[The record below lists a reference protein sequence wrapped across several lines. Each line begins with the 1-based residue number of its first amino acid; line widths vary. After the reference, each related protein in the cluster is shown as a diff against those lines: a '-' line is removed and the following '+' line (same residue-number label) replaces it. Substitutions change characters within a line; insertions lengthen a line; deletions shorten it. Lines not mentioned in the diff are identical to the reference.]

1 MKLWKNDKELFL
13 LAKKELFTALVGDVL
28 DKMGYLH
35 QFLPTGIK
43 PIDADMVLIGRAM
56 PVLEADV
63 CSEIVEKTRNPIIQK
78 PFGMMFLALDDLK
91 EDEVYIC
98 TGSSNPYALWGGL
111 MSVRAMKLKAAG
123 AVVNGYSRDTNE
135 ISRLK
140 FPTYSK
146 GTYAQDQGP
155 RGKVVDFR
163 IPIEW
168 GGVKINPGDIIFGD
182 LDGVLV
188 VPREIETEAFAGALE
203 KSRGEKMVLKALQ
216 DGMSTV
222 DAFSIYGIM

>member
-1 MKLWKNDKELFL
+1 
-13 LAKKELFTALVGDVL
+13 
-28 DKMGYLH
+28 
-35 QFLPTGIK
+35 
-43 PIDADMVLIGRAM
+43 
-56 PVLEADV
+56 
-63 CSEIVEKTRNPIIQK
+63 
-78 PFGMMFLALDDLK
+78 
-91 EDEVYIC
+91 
-98 TGSSNPYALWGGL
+98 